1 MPDEDALPEEIK
13 EMLEKFKALG
23 GKKCPWKLKEWSW
36 ITTGE
41 FTCPM
46 HTPATTNLGLKMS
59 RYNPSCRPNA
69 VVSILF
75 GFIKVN
81 LISELL
87 LTQKLV

>member
-41 FTCPM
+41 FTRPM
-46 HTPATTNLGLKMS
+46 RTPATIVLGLKCLDS
-59 RYNPSCRPNA
+59 IILA
-69 VVSILF
+69 VQM
-75 GFIKVN
+75 
-81 LISELL
+81 LL
-87 LTQKLV
+87 